1 MACLPINEEK
11 CFVEEIHRNMHSEK
25 IMAKK
30 SKPPVKVEKAV
41 VKEETKVVKEE
52 AQASDKEETT
62 VSGKE
67 GEGIDFFYILAGGGV
82 ILIVIM
88 VIVIIFRYLLHMI

>member
-1 MACLPINEEK
+1 
-11 CFVEEIHRNMHSEK
+11 MHSEN
-25 IMAKK
+25 IMVKK

-41 VKEETKVVKEE
+41 VKEEVQVVKEE
-52 AQASDKEETT
+52 TPASVKEETT

-82 ILIVIM
+82 LIGVILLIFL
-88 VIVIIFRYLLHMI
+88 IFRYVLHMI